1 MANDIC
7 GQVLLGNGHRR
18 LQYHELHFTTWSDH
32 PHRAHHNFQRPR
44 LLYKLPK
51 MAWRFT
57 RDSNLSLATGAAS
70 TAVQCFYCPV

>member
-1 MANDIC
+1 MADDIC

-18 LQYHELHFTTWSDH
+18 LQYSRTLFTACPNR
-32 PHRAHHNFQRPR
+32 PHRAHHNFQRPQ
-44 LLYKLPK
+44 LLSKQPK

-57 RDSNLSLATGAAS
+57 RDSNLNLAIGAAS